1 MRTEQPEAAVGLQ
14 NINNAGFIN
23 PTKRSRQM
31 KKLIKMAAAALTLI
45 GAFSGM
51 AYATPSTQIWIP
63 STDIQPFG
71 VFHLNIDSY
80 FRASGT
86 PMAPPVGQYGV
97 GVATRDANF
106 YDVGPT
112 IGILPFEKIQMEV
125 GFDYLTNA
133 NDPNDNRPFSGN
145 FKLGTPEDSLFTY
158 SPALAFGMYN
168 IGKNPG
174 NGNAPG
180 VTSGQNILYFL
191 AARTLPAMGP
201 VPSLGRVSAGYY
213 YGAKS
218 ALVAPMNA
226 YQAAVVASGFG
237 APPSSNDGLLLS
249 WDRTMTELTDK
260 LWVGVDYFS
269 GHNVNS
275 SINFGASW
283 AFSKNVSVIFGFDYW
298 MEHAVAGNNTFTV
311 QVDLNWP

>member
-1 MRTEQPEAAVGLQ
+1 
-14 NINNAGFIN
+14 
-23 PTKRSRQM
+23 M
-31 KKLIKMAAAALTLI
+31 KKMIKMAAAVLTLV

-51 AYATPSTQIWIP
+51 AFATPSTQIWIP

-71 VFHLNIDSY
+71 VAHLNVDAY
-80 FRASGT
+80 FRASGVVKS
-86 PMAPPVGQYGV
+86 APSAS
-97 GVATRDANF
+97 ATRDANV
-106 YDVGPT
+106 YDIGPT
-112 IGILPFEKIQMEV
+112 IGVLPFEKIQMEV

-145 FKLGTPEDSLFTY
+145 FKIGTPEESLFKY

-174 NGNAPG
+174 NGNAPL
-180 VTSGQNILYFL
+180 VASGQNILYFL
-191 AARTLPAMGP
+191 AAKTIPAMGP

-213 YGAKS
+213 NGARG
-218 ALVAPMNA
+218 ALVAPLNA
-226 YQAAVVASGFG
+226 VQSANGL
-237 APPSSNDGLLLS
+237 APSSSNDGLLLS
-249 WDRTMTELTDK
+249 WDRTISEISDK
-260 LWVGVDYFS
+260 LWVGVDYMS

-283 AFSKNVSVIFGFDYW
+283 AFSKNVSVIVGFDYW
-298 MEHAVAGNNTFTV
+298 MEHAVAGNNTLTV